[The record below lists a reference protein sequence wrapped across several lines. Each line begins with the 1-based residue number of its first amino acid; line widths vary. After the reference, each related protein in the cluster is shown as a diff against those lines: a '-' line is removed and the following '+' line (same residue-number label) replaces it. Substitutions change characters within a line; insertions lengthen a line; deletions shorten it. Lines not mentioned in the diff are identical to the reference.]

1 MRSCLIPPSYTQEP
15 LTVNEGRAI
24 CVMKIKEVRVQLG
37 LLGNLSWTEMTVGDN
52 SWIFFYTG
60 SANSKNTIEE
70 ISSVLLFGVWPVLV
84 PVILWGSVFKSCQE
98 GAGEMTQCTD
108 SCFRGFGFRSCT

>member
-1 MRSCLIPPSYTQEP
+1 MRFCLIPPSYTQEP

-52 SWIFFYTG
+52 SWIFFYTV

-70 ISSVLLFGVWPVLV
+70 NQLSAG
-84 PVILWGSVFKSCQE
+84 LWSLACSCPSNFMGICFQE
-98 GAGEMTQCTD
+98 L
-108 SCFRGFGFRSCT
+108 SRGGWGDG